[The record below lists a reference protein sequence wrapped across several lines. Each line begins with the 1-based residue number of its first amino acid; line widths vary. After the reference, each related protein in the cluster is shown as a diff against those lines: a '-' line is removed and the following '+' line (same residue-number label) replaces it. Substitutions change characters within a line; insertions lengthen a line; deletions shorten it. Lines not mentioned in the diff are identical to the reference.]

1 MNIIIAGAGAVGG
14 QAVHA
19 LCYRGN
25 DVTVIDTNEAALE
38 RLRERCDVMTLAG
51 NAALPETLVEARV
64 QAADMVLA
72 LTGNSEANLVICM
85 LAKSFGV
92 GMKVARLRTRRY
104 FQPDRN
110 LPPEAFGVD
119 DYIIPE
125 EACVEEIMDSL
136 NRPAVKE
143 SVLIGPKTCEM
154 VNFQLPPGSPL
165 DGVELRSVPRPDLL
179 DRLRV
184 CAIRRYARLI
194 IPRGDTGVRAYD
206 EMYVAGNRQ
215 DVDAF
220 IGWATP
226 DVRRIRR
233 VLVTGATNVARR
245 LSAAVEK
252 AGMALSLVVDS
263 EADAQEMIDRLGS
276 KATIICGE
284 CTDASV
290 LDEAGV
296 DKVDALVAAGS
307 NNEANILT
315 CILGRRMGAGKIVSV
330 VDNTDYGQI
339 IANMTMIDCGFNP
352 LVAAVDSLIQHIGSE
367 VRQHVAVLKRI
378 DAEVLDLIVKERAGI
393 AGKKIMDVS
402 GAVDMV
408 FVAILRDGEFVPP
421 VGKEELRPGDRV
433 TVLARSSRRE
443 AAERLFASKR
453 PF

>member
-14 QAVHA
+14 QAAHA

-25 DVTVIDTNEAALE
+25 DVTVIDTDEVGLE
-38 RLRERCDVMTLAG
+38 RLREHCDVMTLTG
-51 NAALPETLVEARV
+51 NAALPETLFEAGI
-64 QAADMVLA
+64 QTADMVLA

-92 GMKVARLRTRRY
+92 AMKVARLRTRRF
-104 FQPDRN
+104 FQPDRG

-119 DYIIPE
+119 DFIIPE

-143 SVLIGPKTCEM
+143 SVPIGPKTCEM
-154 VNFQLPPGSPL
+154 VNFQLPPGSPV
-165 DGVELRSVPRPDLL
+165 DGVNLQSVARPDLL

-184 CAIRRYARLI
+184 CAIKRYGRLI
-194 IPRGDTGVRAYD
+194 IPRGDTAIHAYD

-220 IGWATP
+220 IAWATP
-226 DVRRIRR
+226 NARRIRR

-245 LSAAVEK
+245 LSAAVEE

-263 EADAQEMIDRLGS
+263 RADAADMIDELGA
-276 KATIICGE
+276 KVTIVCGE

-290 LDEAGV
+290 LEEAGV
-296 DKVDALVAAGS
+296 DRADAVVAAGS

-315 CILGRRMGAGKIVSV
+315 CILARRMGSAKIVSV
-330 VDNTDYGQI
+330 VDNTDYDQI

-378 DAEVLDLIVKERAGI
+378 DAEVLDLTVKKGARI
-393 AGKKIMDVS
+393 AGKRIMDITGV
-402 GAVDMV
+402 ADMI
-408 FVAILRDGEFVPP
+408 FTAIFREGEFVVP
-421 VGKEELRPGDRV
+421 VGKEELRPGDWV
-433 TVLARSSRRE
+433 TVLARSSRHD
-443 AAERLFASKR
+443 AVERLFASKR
-453 PF
+453 LF